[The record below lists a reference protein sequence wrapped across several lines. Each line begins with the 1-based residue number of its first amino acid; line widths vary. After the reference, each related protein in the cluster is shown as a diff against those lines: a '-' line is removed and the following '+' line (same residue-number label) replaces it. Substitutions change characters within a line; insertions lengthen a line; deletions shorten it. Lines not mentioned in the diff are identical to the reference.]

1 MSASMALL
9 ALARDTVLLG
19 VAALGLGITSLAVR
33 LDVPWTPPPAPP
45 EPTACGVDESF
56 EPAGDPGLARIAVAE
71 LRTRMPGVVIVDA
84 RSTEAFVDG
93 HIPGAVSLPAAEID
107 GIIANESLP
116 LPVDRDIVTYCD
128 RDGGVDAE
136 YVGRALDLALGCDR
150 VIVLDGGYAAWLASD
165 GPVEGALQSG

>member
-1 MSASMALL
+1 MALL

-19 VAALGLGITSLAVR
+19 VGALGLGIASLAAR
-33 LDVPWTPPPAPP
+33 LDVPWIPPPAPP
-45 EPTACGVDESF
+45 EPTACGVDEALAVADAP
-56 EPAGDPGLARIAVAE
+56 ELARIAVAE

-84 RSTEAFVDG
+84 RSTDAFVDG

-107 GIIANESLP
+107 AIIANESLP
-116 LPVDRDIVTYCD
+116 LPIDRDIVTYCD

-150 VIVLDGGYAAWLASD
+150 VIVLEGGYTAWLAVD
-165 GPVEGALQSG
+165 GAIEGALQSG